1 MGLKSLS
8 LSIFELPSELS
19 WLGETCLFIASFDSL
34 FDSSSTVK
42 ICLVT
47 LEMTSRGLRFDLVL
61 DSFSDLLIEL
71 MELMILILELRL
83 LLVFCLP
90 LEVKTKN

>member
-1 MGLKSLS
+1 
-8 LSIFELPSELS
+8 
-19 WLGETCLFIASFDSL
+19 
-34 FDSSSTVK
+34 
-42 ICLVT
+42 
-47 LEMTSRGLRFDLVL
+47 MTSRGLRFDLVL

-83 LLVFCLP
+83 LLMFCLP